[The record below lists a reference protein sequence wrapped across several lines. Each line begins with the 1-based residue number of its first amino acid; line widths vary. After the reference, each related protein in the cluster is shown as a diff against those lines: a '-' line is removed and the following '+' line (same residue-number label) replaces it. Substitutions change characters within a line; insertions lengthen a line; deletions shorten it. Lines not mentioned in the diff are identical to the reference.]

1 MDFVCVKDISE
12 ISKYNCDSL
21 IISMYKPD
29 CAPFVKTDP
38 SKVLNPPVCTI
49 LKLPNWAKSLE
60 GEFDA
65 SASKMSLLRKVQIE
79 KNTFEKV
86 LLLGL
91 GEKKLQNDFLNCSY
105 YATAFSTLKS
115 LGAKNI
121 ALMLHD
127 SNIAQRCASQLFM
140 ADYSFSKYKSDN
152 SNKPNTQ
159 NQYVNTLVFVSNSDI
174 SKQVLGAKIFAQS
187 ANLCR
192 SIQNEPANIATIKYV
207 CDVAQDISRKS
218 NLKYKILQKKDLQ
231 KENMNA
237 MLAVAQGST
246 NEPALLVLEYIAN
259 PKSKQIDLAI
269 VGKGVI
275 FDSGGISLKP
285 SDRMDE
291 MKFDKSGACVVIS
304 VMSALKQLGIKKN
317 IVAIAPLVENMP
329 SGNAYRP
336 GDIIRASNSKT
347 IEVLNTDAEG
357 RLILADAL
365 AYTCRKYSPQ
375 TLIDLATLTGAC
387 SVALGDLASAIL
399 CDDEKLCSDLISCS
413 HNSNERLWQLPSWSE
428 YDDKIKSD
436 VADIKNTGEKGMAGT
451 IAGYS
456 FLKNFVDC
464 PSWAHIDI
472 AGTANIKTPKWGL
485 CAGGT
490 GFGVRLCLE
499 YITQKL

>member
-1 MDFVCVKDISE
+1 
-12 ISKYNCDSL
+12 
-21 IISMYKPD
+21 
-29 CAPFVKTDP
+29 
-38 SKVLNPPVCTI
+38 
-49 LKLPNWAKSLE
+49 
-60 GEFDA
+60 
-65 SASKMSLLRKVQIE
+65 
-79 KNTFEKV
+79 
-86 LLLGL
+86 
-91 GEKKLQNDFLNCSY
+91 
-105 YATAFSTLKS
+105 
-115 LGAKNI
+115 
-121 ALMLHD
+121 
-127 SNIAQRCASQLFM
+127 
-140 ADYSFSKYKSDN
+140 
-152 SNKPNTQ
+152 
-159 NQYVNTLVFVSNSDI
+159 
-174 SKQVLGAKIFAQS
+174 
-187 ANLCR
+187 
-192 SIQNEPANIATIKYV
+192 
-207 CDVAQDISRKS
+207 
-218 NLKYKILQKKDLQ
+218 
-231 KENMNA
+231 
-237 MLAVAQGST
+237 
-246 NEPALLVLEYIAN
+246 
-259 PKSKQIDLAI
+259 
-269 VGKGVI
+269 
-275 FDSGGISLKP
+275 
-285 SDRMDE
+285 MDE